1 MDITALS
8 GLQTGTLGSLDS
20 VTSTS
25 SVTSADD
32 TQTDLFGS
40 LLQSAVA
47 NVQDT
52 NALINDANT
61 EQIKLAMGETDNTH
75 DLTIALQKAETS
87 LQYTVAVRD
96 KVLDAYKELMNMQ
109 V

>member
-1 MDITALS
+1 MDISALS
-8 GLQTGTLGSLDS
+8 ALQTSSIGSLDS
-20 VTSTS
+20 ATSTGL
-25 SVTSADD
+25 TSNTDG

-40 LLQSAVA
+40 LLESAVS
-47 NVQDT
+47 NIQET
-52 NALINDANT
+52 NTYINDANT

-75 DLTIALQKAETS
+75 DLTIALQKAETA

-96 KVLDAYKELMNMQ
+96 KVLTAYKELMNMQ